1 MSILM
6 DFEIW
11 FFSSF
16 TKVILSL
23 SLFKYL
29 FEIDSGLVLIDA
41 CVCLTTLAHMHARVH
56 THTHTH
62 VHMRVRTFAN
72 AHTQLP
78 GLITYIEDGWLLFGL
93 FDYGFWWQMTAHIQS
108 SDQRRFGEN
117 ADVLLAQ
124 CVWNVGRFAP
134 TDVVWPCVTLWSEKI
149 QGQSVRQ
156 QNN

>member
-56 THTHTH
+56 THTHAHTH
-62 VHMRVRTFAN
+62 VWTFAN